1 MGLLTFVTVYF
12 GVLFVGFI
20 SSTGTF
26 AIVGEQP
33 LHFFIASLFALLD
46 TVVLYLLIGC
56 LLWPFFLGRWERL
69 RSARGPGL
77 TMLVVYISAV
87 LAGLVGYIATLW
99 TLEASLWNMGLANVM
114 VVLGNNGRYATLL
127 LLPLVALLRWEDLEA
142 PDEPHVETQWALRAL
157 ALVLPILLFTT
168 LIGHQIWSEDAGEVL
183 AESWQA
189 GDDTVLLVAPESMA
203 MHHLYVLK
211 TNLDVDGSVG
221 VHGVWSTPEQA
232 PGLLEEHAAT
242 IDYVL
247 IAPDT
252 TVDTNRSSWVLVESR
267 DVPVSVPGGIQSGA
281 WSLYRLSV

>member
-1 MGLLTFVTVYF
+1 
-12 GVLFVGFI
+12 
-20 SSTGTF
+20 
-26 AIVGEQP
+26 
-33 LHFFIASLFALLD
+33 
-46 TVVLYLLIGC
+46 
-56 LLWPFFLGRWERL
+56 
-69 RSARGPGL
+69 
-77 TMLVVYISAV
+77 
-87 LAGLVGYIATLW
+87 
-99 TLEASLWNMGLANVM
+99 MGLANVM

-127 LLPLVALLRWEDLEA
+127 LLPLVALLHWEDLET

>member
-1 MGLLTFVTVYF
+1 
-12 GVLFVGFI
+12 
-20 SSTGTF
+20 
-26 AIVGEQP
+26 
-33 LHFFIASLFALLD
+33 
-46 TVVLYLLIGC
+46 
-56 LLWPFFLGRWERL
+56 
-69 RSARGPGL
+69 
-77 TMLVVYISAV
+77 
-87 LAGLVGYIATLW
+87 
-99 TLEASLWNMGLANVM
+99 
-114 VVLGNNGRYATLL
+114 
-127 LLPLVALLRWEDLEA
+127 
-142 PDEPHVETQWALRAL
+142 
-157 ALVLPILLFTT
+157 
-168 LIGHQIWSEDAGEVL
+168 
-183 AESWQA
+183 
-189 GDDTVLLVAPESMA
+189 MA